1 MFIQNAFADGAVGAG
16 GFDINL
22 VLLPLMFV
30 VLYFMMIRP
39 QMKRQKEHRNM
50 VSALSRGDEV
60 MVGGIVGKIADM
72 DENYISLEVSK
83 GVTIQVQRAAV
94 GTLLPKGTAK

>member
-1 MFIQNAFADGAVGAG
+1 MFIQNAFADGAAGAG
-16 GFDINL
+16 GFDINMI
-22 VLLPLMFV
+22 LLPLMFV

-50 VSALSRGDEV
+50 VGGLSRGDEV
-60 MVGGIVGKIADM
+60 MVGGIVGKIADL
-72 DENYISLEVSK
+72 DENYISLEVAK